1 VIQKSL
7 VSAGSKR
14 MRIYLNI
21 FRDLKGSAAS
31 NEATDDILSLKFE
44 VAMKRMMEE
53 THMTDV
59 TLHDGSTIQIEVH
72 GSGPTL
78 LLPVNPQPVTGPQ
91 AEQMHKYGTDP
102 ALGQSLIKGLSDA
115 FRVVA
120 FDYEGQCLRIPK
132 PDTLT
137 PANTTNDLLA
147 VADAAGVERFAY
159 YGYSWLAMIGLQL
172 SIRTDR
178 LWALIMGGFPP
189 LNGPY
194 EEMLRLTTVAY
205 EIASGARA
213 TPSADESEWS
223 GMSLSR
229 DQTRQFVTL
238 YQALQ
243 GFDDR
248 AAQAQITCPRLCFV
262 GSADE
267 IQYDQHWG
275 NVFVSLAGPIVQ
287 RQVQL
292 SDLGWD
298 VRVLDGLN
306 HIQAMQAKQVV
317 PILRS
322 WLASQPG
329 S

>member
-1 VIQKSL
+1 
-7 VSAGSKR
+7 
-14 MRIYLNI
+14 
-21 FRDLKGSAAS
+21 
-31 NEATDDILSLKFE
+31 
-44 VAMKRMMEE
+44 MKRMMEGTYMPE
-53 THMTDV
+53 A
-59 TLHDGSTIQIEVH
+59 TLHDGSTIEIEIH
-72 GSGPTL
+72 GAGPTL
-78 LLPVNPQPVTGPQ
+78 LLPVNPQPVVGPQ
-91 AEQMHKYGTDP
+91 AEQMRKYGADP

-120 FDYEGQCLRIPK
+120 FDYEGQCLGRPK

-137 PANTTNDLLA
+137 PANTASDLLA
-147 VADAAGVERFAY
+147 VADAAEADRFAY
-159 YGYSWLAMIGLQL
+159 YGYSWLAMLGLQL
-172 SIRTDR
+172 AIRTDR

-194 EEMLRLTTVAY
+194 EEMLLVTTAAY
-205 EIASGARA
+205 EIASGTRA

-223 GMSLSR
+223 GVSRSR
-229 DQTRQFVTL
+229 DQTQQFVTL

-287 RQVQL
+287 GQAQL
-292 SDLGWD
+292 SELGWD
-298 VRVLDGLN
+298 VRVLDGLD

-322 WLASQPG
+322 WLAHQLRT
-329 S
+329 

>member
-1 VIQKSL
+1 
-7 VSAGSKR
+7 
-14 MRIYLNI
+14 
-21 FRDLKGSAAS
+21 
-31 NEATDDILSLKFE
+31 
-44 VAMKRMMEE
+44 MMEG
-53 THMTDV
+53 THMPEAI
-59 TLHDGSTIQIEVH
+59 LHDGSTIEIEVH
-72 GSGPTL
+72 DAGPTL

-91 AEQMHKYGTDP
+91 AEQMRKYGTDP

-137 PANTTNDLLA
+137 PANTANDLLA
-147 VADAAGVERFAY
+147 VADAAGADRFAY

-172 SIRTDR
+172 AIRTDR
-178 LWALIMGGFPP
+178 LSALIMGGFPP

-194 EEMLRLTTVAY
+194 KEMLRVTTAAY
-205 EIASGARA
+205 EIASGARV

-223 GMSLSR
+223 GVSLSR
-229 DQTRQFVTL
+229 DQTQQFVTL

-243 GFDDR
+243 EFDDR

-267 IQYDQHWG
+267 IQYGKSWG
-275 NVFVSLAGPIVQ
+275 NVHVSLADPIVRGQ
-287 RQVQL
+287 AQL
-292 SDLGWD
+292 SDFGWD
-298 VRVLDGLN
+298 VRVLDGLD
-306 HIQAMQAKQVV
+306 HIQAMQATQVV

-322 WLASQPG
+322 WLASQLG